1 MINCTNYI
9 TSDEKT
15 KTEKKSNNKMAG
27 NSNTI
32 WNKSK
37 QVTSKNETKSVKK
50 SKTGEYFFNKIE
62 S

>member
-15 KTEKKSNNKMAG
+15 KTEKKSNNKMTG
-27 NSNTI
+27 NSNAI

-50 SKTGEYFFNKIE
+50 K
-62 S
+62 